1 MRVEASRVIASEL
14 NALNHEMHTVA
25 AWMRPEEWLR
35 RNLRGTNLPAFTFW
49 HIARVIDSTVHM
61 GVRGVPEL
69 ISSEPWASK
78 TWARPEAGVG
88 YSIEQADQL
97 AEQVVPAEV
106 LEYADAVRSAVSQW
120 LRSID
125 DAELQAPALLRDHA
139 VAQPAYNT
147 PAVLDAVAPLDGQPA
162 WLILTVTCFAHC
174 WAHLEEMRLLARAG
188 REVVAPHHTA

>member
-1 MRVEASRVIASEL
+1 MRVEASRLIASDL

-25 AWMRPEEWLR
+25 TWMRPEEWLK

-69 ISSEPWASK
+69 ISSEPWVSK
-78 TWARPEAGVG
+78 AWARPEAGVG
-88 YSIEQADQL
+88 YSVEQADEL
-97 AEQVVPAEV
+97 AARVVPAEV

-120 LRSID
+120 LRSIND
-125 DAELQAPALLRDHA
+125 EELQAPALLRDHA

-147 PAVLDAVAPLDGQPA
+147 PAVLEAVAPLDGQPA
-162 WLILTVTCFAHC
+162 WLILTITCFAHC
-174 WAHLEEMRLLARAG
+174 WAHLEEMRLLAGAG
-188 REVVAPHHTA
+188 R